1 MNVKLKGTP
10 GIYLVGF
17 MGSGKSTIGR
27 LLAHRMGWSFFDTDD
42 EIEAAEKTSIAAIFD
57 SRGEAEFRR
66 IEAQIL
72 REHARWIERG
82 RAAVVALG
90 GGAFAEPENRRV
102 VEDHGVTVWL
112 DCPLRVVERR
122 VAHASHRPLARDPKT
137 LAALYE
143 VRRESYALADIHVP
157 ITGDDPAVAVEA
169 ILGHPLLK

>member
-1 MNVKLKGTP
+1 ME
-10 GIYLVGF
+10 
-17 MGSGKSTIGR
+17 S
-27 LLAHRMGWSFFDTDD
+27 AC
-42 EIEAAEKTSIAAIFD
+42 
-57 SRGEAEFRR
+57 RR
-66 IEAQIL
+66 
-72 REHARWIERG
+72 